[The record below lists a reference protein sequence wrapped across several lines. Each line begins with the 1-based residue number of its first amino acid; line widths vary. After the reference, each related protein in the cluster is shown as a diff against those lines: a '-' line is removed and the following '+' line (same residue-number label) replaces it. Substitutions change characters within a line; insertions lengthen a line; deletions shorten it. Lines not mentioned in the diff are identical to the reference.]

1 MSTPLYP
8 TPEVKLP
15 GEILDAI
22 KTSVYSFREQ
32 WGMMA
37 SYAISMGYIDKY
49 DKELRRIAEL
59 AYVAGIASAKDL
71 HSANAREPQPSETA
85 EKSANPKSE

>member
-1 MSTPLYP
+1 M
-8 TPEVKLP
+8 KLP
-15 GEILDAI
+15 GEVEDAI
-22 KTSVYSFREQ
+22 RTSVLWFREQ

-59 AYVAGIASAKDL
+59 AYLTGIAKAKP
-71 HSANAREPQPSETA
+71 ETPQQPQPSESP
-85 EKSANPKSE
+85 EKSANTKSE